1 MYWSACA
8 PVGLKEVS
16 GGHVLEDGEC
26 ERRWSA
32 SDLEN
37 ERQMGDEV
45 GERAEEMTNIL
56 LVGLVWLVG
65 LFGLVRK
72 RNKPKKSRKPKQE
85 IAQSLMCTLLT
96 ESPHINGYT
105 ERLILE
111 ISTNRSSSQD
121 LELLRKVLHKLP
133 NVRSFKIHGSPRCDW
148 ENPLTPVILDFMNR
162 ACLAHLRI
170 ENFVNLSL
178 SALHT
183 LCASAQT
190 LSFAAVCMDPADRIL
205 PAPAATRTENLLLCR
220 AAETVCDALML
231 PAFAHITMNL
241 RRFWSRISDPR
252 PGAMIS
258 AAARTLEEIHL
269 EWRYVPHTL
278 IPLQLPALRMLDFCT
293 VIISAETLPAEL
305 SVLVALCSSCSTTLQ
320 EIRLTCLVRLL
331 GNRRPF
337 FMPATMAT
345 LNSALGSCTESPRVT
360 WHLFFDHVM
369 RAGEDESVHVQEFV
383 AVLGRALPA
392 VYRDRKVEFVRDAY
406 RVEVDFD
413 AWPARGRRLGT
424 H

>member
-1 MYWSACA
+1 MTTIPQELLEAIVHEVDDKDSLKACA
-8 PVGLKEVS
+8 LASRDLLQVS
-16 GGHVLEDGEC
+16 QRSLFCTLSLSSPNYGGV
-26 ERRWSA
+26 
-32 SDLEN
+32 
-37 ERQMGDEV
+37 
-45 GERAEEMTNIL
+45 
-56 LVGLVWLVG
+56 
-65 LFGLVRK
+65 
-72 RNKPKKSRKPKQE
+72 
-85 IAQSLMCTLLT
+85 CTLLT

-360 WHLFFDHVM
+360 WHLFFDRVM

-383 AVLGRALPA
+383 AVLRQMLPA
-392 VYRDRKVEFVRDAY
+392 VYRDRKVELVRDVY

-413 AWPARGRRLGT
+413 AWPARGRQLGT
-424 H
+424 Y